1 MESVGVTAPVGKDE
15 AKIGEH
21 GLYPLLSSYLW
32 AEFGLYSKRI
42 DEKRSSNKRGPNG
55 MNALFGPEAKLFRM
69 FLDQALR
76 SSTATS
82 VSRRVTSPG
91 STFPPP

>member
-1 MESVGVTAPVGKDE
+1 
-15 AKIGEH
+15 
-21 GLYPLLSSYLW
+21 
-32 AEFGLYSKRI
+32 
-42 DEKRSSNKRGPNG
+42 

-69 FLDQALR
+69 LSDQALR

-82 VSRRVTSPG
+82 ASRRVTSPG